1 MELNSSGVI
10 TNAQVRVCVIRC
22 VARAYIAS
30 KRARVVND
38 CHGARAGKRKREA
51 VCDATPPRKKAYN
64 LCRLL
69 ETQRRESQSVT
80 ASRPPKMALGHF
92 STEARM
98 IVASMVR
105 SLLRR

>member
-1 MELNSSGVI
+1 MTLSLYGAKLKWAISHN

-30 KRARVVND
+30 KRARVVHND

-51 VCDATPPRKKAYN
+51 VCDGTSPRKNAMWFPF
-64 LCRLL
+64 
-69 ETQRRESQSVT
+69 TS
-80 ASRPPKMALGHF
+80 F

-98 IVASMVR
+98 IVASMCVVYLEGKLAP
-105 SLLRR
+105 SLQ

>member
-1 MELNSSGVI
+1 MGHKCCFHNQRASPRMRNTLSS
-10 TNAQVRVCVIRC
+10 
-22 VARAYIAS
+22 ARIHMYIAS
-30 KRARVVND
+30 KRARVVHND

-51 VCDATPPRKKAYN
+51 VCDGTSPRKKAMWF
-64 LCRLL
+64 LSISS
-69 ETQRRESQSVT
+69 TS
-80 ASRPPKMALGHF
+80 F